1 MKNNLEK
8 YMDHVDCPIRDI
20 LDRFGDKWSILILC
34 LLGSKGKL
42 RFTEISS
49 HISNI
54 SQKMQTAS
62 LRSLET
68 DGLIVRKLYAEVP
81 PRVEYELTALGSSLV
96 PYIESLAGWALENKE
111 TITKHRKKYSKHLQN
126 KN

>member
-1 MKNNLEK
+1 
-8 YMDHVDCPIRDI
+8 MDHVDCPIRDI

-54 SQKMQTAS
+54 SQKMLTAS
-62 LRSLET
+62 LRSLEK
-68 DGLIVRKLYAEVP
+68 DGLIVRELYAEVP

-96 PYIESLAGWALENKE
+96 PYIESLADWALKNKQ
-111 TITKHRKKYSKHLQN
+111 TITEQRKLYSKHP
-126 KN
+126 

>member
-1 MKNNLEK
+1 MEK

-62 LRSLET
+62 LRSLEK

-81 PRVEYELTALGSSLV
+81 PRVEYELTTLGNSLV
-96 PYIESLAGWALENKE
+96 PYIEGLADWALKNKE
-111 TITKHRKKYSKHLQN
+111 TITKHRKMYSKHPQQN